1 MTSPRSRRA
10 LAGGSS
16 LALGALLLS
25 GCAGGFDEP
34 SGSSSDGAQTAIT
47 AALPTDPTSMDPIR
61 SGALVVLSVF
71 FHTHDQLVKIAA
83 DGEMLPKLATEWT
96 SNADLTE
103 WEFTLQPEVT
113 ASNGEAIDAD
123 DVVFSYETILG
134 DPTGEN
140 YAYLSSIDRVEKVDD
155 LTVRFVL
162 KQPFSAFPRNTSLIS
177 IVPADTYQE
186 MGPDAYA
193 REPIGSGPY
202 VFEKIAAGVSYD
214 LVRNED
220 YWGEAPVIESISLQP
235 VSSAESRASGVLSG
249 DLDVAQIGPTQVS
262 SIESAGNA
270 QVFSALSNGV
280 VFLGVNST
288 AGALQDVRVRQAVA
302 HAIDSEA
309 IVTSLLAGLAEPARA
324 MLAPAVEGSSDDV
337 EGPTFDPDAARALL
351 AEAGYDG
358 TPIPFDYATDGR
370 IPLSSEIAQSVQGYL
385 EAVGIAV
392 DMRGADQQS
401 HTLKVRGKEM
411 QGIYLNTWAPS
422 TLDGDLPLTDFYE
435 PAGNNNYAQ
444 DPVTTELAERQR
456 GVEGAE
462 REDVFAELLDYS
474 NAQAY
479 FVPLYVP
486 ANNFAAGGSLRW
498 EPRAD
503 GLYDFTET
511 SFE

>member
-1 MTSPRSRRA
+1 MTSLRSRRA

-16 LALGALLLS
+16 LALGALLLA

-34 SGSSSDGAQTAIT
+34 AGSSSAGAQTTIT

-83 DGEMLPKLATEWT
+83 DGEMLPKLATEW
-96 SNADLTE
+96 SANADLTE
-103 WEFTLQPEVT
+103 WEFALQPEVT
-113 ASNGEAIDAD
+113 ASNGETVDAD

-140 YAYLSSIDRVEKVDD
+140 YAYLSSVERVEKVDD

-249 DLDVAQIGPTQVS
+249 DLDVAQTGPTQVS

-288 AGALQDVRVRQAVA
+288 AGALQDVRIRQAVA

-309 IVTSLLAGLAEPARA
+309 IVTSLLAGLA
-324 MLAPAVEGSSDDV
+324 
-337 EGPTFDPDAARALL
+337 
-351 AEAGYDG
+351 
-358 TPIPFDYATDGR
+358 
-370 IPLSSEIAQSVQGYL
+370 
-385 EAVGIAV
+385 
-392 DMRGADQQS
+392 
-401 HTLKVRGKEM
+401 
-411 QGIYLNTWAPS
+411 
-422 TLDGDLPLTDFYE
+422 
-435 PAGNNNYAQ
+435 
-444 DPVTTELAERQR
+444 
-456 GVEGAE
+456 
-462 REDVFAELLDYS
+462 
-474 NAQAY
+474 
-479 FVPLYVP
+479 
-486 ANNFAAGGSLRW
+486 
-498 EPRAD
+498 
-503 GLYDFTET
+503 
-511 SFE
+511 

>member
-1 MTSPRSRRA
+1 
-10 LAGGSS
+10 
-16 LALGALLLS
+16 
-25 GCAGGFDEP
+25 
-34 SGSSSDGAQTAIT
+34 
-47 AALPTDPTSMDPIR
+47 
-61 SGALVVLSVF
+61 VLSVF
-71 FHTHDQLVKIAA
+71 FHTHDQLVKIGP
-83 DGEMLPKLATEWT
+83 DGALLPKLATEWT

-103 WEFTLQPEVT
+103 WEFTLQPDVT
-113 ASNGEAIDAD
+113 ASNGEAITAD

-155 LTVRFVL
+155 TTVRFTL

-202 VFEKIAAGVSYD
+202 VFDQITPGVTYD
-214 LVRNED
+214 LLRNED
-220 YWGEAPVIESISLQP
+220 YWGDQPTIETISLQP

-249 DLDVAQIGPTQVS
+249 SLDVAQIGPTQVA
-262 SIESAGNA
+262 SIEGAGDA

-288 AGALQDVRVRQAVA
+288 SGPLQDARIREAVA
-302 HAIDSEA
+302 AAIDTQA
-309 IVTSLLAGLAEPARA
+309 IVDSLLAGLAEPAKA
-324 MLAPAVEGSSDDV
+324 MLAPAVEGYTDDV
-337 EGPTFDPDAARALL
+337 DAVAYDPDAARALL

-358 TPIPFDYATDGR
+358 SPIPFDYATDGR
-370 IPLSSEIAQSVQGYL
+370 IPLSSEVSQSIQGYL

-392 DMRGADQQS
+392 EMRGADQQS

-411 QGIYLNTWAPS
+411 KGIYLNTWAPS
-422 TLDGDLPLTDFYE
+422 TLDGDLPLTDFFE
-435 PAGNNNYAQ
+435 TAGNNNYAQ
-444 DPVTTELAERQR
+444 DPLTADLSVRQR
-456 GVEGAE
+456 GVEGEE
-462 REDVFAELLDYS
+462 RQAVFAELLDYS
-474 NAQAY
+474 NAQGY

-486 ANNFAAGGSLRW
+486 ANNYAAAGSLNW